1 MTSSFAFGMPGQM
14 LDALRL
20 SHDATNRFIS
30 RRAFVATATAAALW
44 GSIGP
49 VAAQVIDSWPPTVDT
64 SNPEEMADGVWVVR
78 DHRIWLVPNIG
89 IILGREAALVVDT
102 GLGPANG
109 ERVLAL
115 ARRLA
120 GYRRLILT
128 LTHFHPEHGYGAQ
141 VFRPDAT
148 LVYNRVQRDELIEK
162 GARYIDLFRKT
173 QSPAAAA
180 ALDGATIVMPHVV
193 YDGPRAEIDLGDRKV
208 ELHTFGMAHTRGD
221 QIVFLPRERILFAGD
236 LIEERMFPIFPWFP
250 PADTEV
256 DGTRWIDV
264 LNGFRRFDPTLI
276 VPGHG
281 DPGQIGIALALASQ
295 IESVGRKVRALRAA
309 GKTAEQIIRDDKP
322 GMIAET
328 PGWDHP
334 DLLDWQINYFAAQA
348 S

>member
-1 MTSSFAFGMPGQM
+1 MSPFAFGTAGQM
-14 LDALRL
+14 PDALRL
-20 SHDATNRFIS
+20 WQDGTSRSIS
-30 RRAFVATATAAALW
+30 RRAFAATATAAALW
-44 GSIGP
+44 GSIGS
-49 VAAQVIDSWPPTVDT
+49 VAAQVIDPRPPTVDT
-64 SNPEEMADGVWVVR
+64 SNPEEISEGVWVVR
-78 DHRIWLVPNIG
+78 DRRIWLVPNIG

-120 GYRRLILT
+120 GSRRLILT

-148 LVYNRVQRDELIEK
+148 LVYNRAQRDELTEK
-162 GARYIDLFRKT
+162 GARYTELFRKT

-180 ALDGATIVMPHVV
+180 ALDGTKIVMPHVV
-193 YDGPRAEIDLGDRKV
+193 YDGPRAEIDLGDRRV
-208 ELHTFGMAHTRGD
+208 ELHTYGTAHTRGD

-256 DGTRWIDV
+256 DGARWIDV
-264 LNGFRRFDPTLI
+264 LNGFRRFDPTVI

-281 DPGQIGIALALASQ
+281 DPGQIGIALTLASQ
-295 IESVGRKVRALRAA
+295 IESVGHKVRALRSS
-309 GKTAEQIIRDDKP
+309 GKTADQIIRDDKP
-322 GMIAET
+322 DIIAAT

-334 DLLDWQINYFAAQA
+334 DLLDWQIRYFAAQQP
-348 S
+348 